1 MLGNAA
7 SLLRKG
13 MLCRN
18 VNWMGIAGIPAGGIL
33 RARVKIRY
41 HDGGAMANIT
51 ESDGDIIRVTFEQ
64 PVRAP
69 APGQS
74 AVFYDAEGCV
84 LGGGEISASF

>member
-1 MLGNAA
+1 
-7 SLLRKG
+7 
-13 MLCRN
+13 
-18 VNWMGIAGIPAGGIL
+18 
-33 RARVKIRY
+33 
-41 HDGGAMANIT
+41 MANIT